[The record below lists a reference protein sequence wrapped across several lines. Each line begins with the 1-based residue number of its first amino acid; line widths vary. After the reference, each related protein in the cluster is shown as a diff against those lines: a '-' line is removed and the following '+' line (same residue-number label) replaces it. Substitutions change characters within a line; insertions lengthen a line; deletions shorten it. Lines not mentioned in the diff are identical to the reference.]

1 MKLAIGR
8 VNQNPF
14 HFQRFEPRVNIVDGE
29 AINSRDEIKINE
41 RVQCAFEENCE
52 FEYSKKV
59 HHTLPALTIR
69 YTQLGYLIVMADLR
83 HL

>member
-1 MKLAIGR
+1 MLTIGM
-8 VNQNPF
+8 VNQNQF
-14 HFQRFEPRVNIVDGE
+14 HFQRFEPRVINIMDGE

-59 HHTLPALTIR
+59 HHALPALTIR
-69 YTQLGYLIVMADLR
+69 YTN
-83 HL
+83 